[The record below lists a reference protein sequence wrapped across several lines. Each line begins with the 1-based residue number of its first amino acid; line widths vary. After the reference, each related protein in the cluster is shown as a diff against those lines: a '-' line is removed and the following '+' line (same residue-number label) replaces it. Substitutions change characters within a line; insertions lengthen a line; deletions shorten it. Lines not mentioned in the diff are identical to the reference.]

1 VRGYGQYWP
10 ITRAAEVLATRW
22 TPIVVRNL
30 LLGCETFSEIAEGA
44 PGIPRSVLSARLRML
59 VQYGLVERTP
69 GRGYRLTPAGEELE
83 PVLDAMGVWGS
94 RWLEVAPEDLDAHVV
109 LWSMC
114 RLMRKNGELPAER
127 VVLRFDLA
135 DGRRRRFWVV
145 LGPADAEVCVRP
157 PGFDVDAVVATDSH
171 WLAMWHM
178 GRIPLAAARRRGL
191 IQVEGRQ
198 ALVREL
204 AGWGLSRFAGVGPAA
219 VGPAAAGPARGSR
232 ARPTASGA

>member
-1 VRGYGQYWP
+1 VRGYGQYCP

-22 TPIVVRNL
+22 TPIIVRNL
-30 LLGCETFSEIAEGA
+30 LLGCETFSDIAEGA

-59 VQYGLVERTP
+59 VRYGLVDRTP
-69 GRGYRLTPAGEELE
+69 DRRYRLTPAGEELE

-114 RLMRKNGELPAER
+114 RLMDKNGELPAER

-135 DGRRRRFWVV
+135 DGKRRRFWVV
-145 LGPADAEVCVRP
+145 LGPSDAEVCVRP

-191 IQVEGRQ
+191 IQVEGRP

-204 AGWGLSRFAGVGPAA
+204 GGWGLSRFAEVGPAA
-219 VGPAAAGPARGSR
+219 TGRARGSK
-232 ARPTASGA
+232 ARPTESRA